1 MEPGC
6 QILEIR
12 KRIAIR
18 SSGQIEAAVI
28 AARPPRAVRL
38 GDKMK
43 RRRPRAIG
51 AAYNTSRLQLSK
63 FRLGLLETE
72 GIKAAGFGKN
82 RRAGGVDMMLDTM
95 GRGKILK
102 I

>member
-6 QILEIR
+6 KILEIR

-18 SSGQIEAAVI
+18 SSGQIKAVVI
-28 AARPPRAVRL
+28 SARPPRAIRL

-51 AAYNTSRLQLSK
+51 AANNTSRLQLSK
-63 FRLGLLETE
+63 FSLGLLETE
-72 GIKAAGFGKN
+72 GIEAAGFSKN
-82 RRAGGVDMMLDTM
+82 RRTSSVDMMLDTM
-95 GRGKILK
+95 MWGKILK

>member
-1 MEPGC
+1 METGC

-51 AAYNTSRLQLSK
+51 AANNTSRLQLSK

-72 GIKAAGFGKN
+72 GIKAAGFSKN
-82 RRAGGVDMMLDTM
+82 RRTSSVDMMLDTM
-95 GRGKILK
+95 MWRKILK
-102 I
+102 V